1 MKVKVKDE
9 TTGKILQYETQLKL
23 RPGTSV
29 IINTGQNLEVA
40 QVICN
45 ECHHEADIL
54 PYEQGE
60 GEIERELNEEDR
72 ERVKQLKEKARS
84 YLPLCEEKIHYFGL
98 RMNLLDADLSLDE
111 NKITFYFGGSERVDF
126 RQLVV
131 DLARSIKKIIRLQQV
146 GSRDEAR
153 YFGGFGSCGQEIC
166 CKRFLGKNLSSVT
179 LEAAKSQDLDQV
191 NAAKISGLCGKLM
204 CCLAYEKEV
213 YEELGKKL
221 PQVGDKVKIKQGEG
235 EVVNRNILA
244 GELTVKIEN
253 NFHKINVREIKK

>member
-1 MKVKVKDE
+1 MKVKVKDQ

-23 RPGTSV
+23 KPATLV
-29 IINTGQNLEVA
+29 ILNTGQNLEVA
-40 QVICN
+40 QVVCN
-45 ECHHEADIL
+45 ECHCEANVL

-60 GEIERELNEEDR
+60 GEIEREVNKQDQ
-72 ERVKQLKEKARS
+72 ERLAQLKEKAIS
-84 YLPLCEEKIHYFGL
+84 YLPLCKEKIRHFDL

-111 NKITFYFGGSERVDF
+111 NKITFYFGSSERVDF

-131 DLARSIKKIIRLQQV
+131 DLAREIKKIIRLQQV

-153 YFGGFGSCGQEIC
+153 CFGGFGACGQEVC
-166 CKRFLGKNLSSVT
+166 CKRFLGRNLSSVT

-213 YEELGKKL
+213 YEELGKGL
-221 PQVGDKVKIKQGEG
+221 PQTGDKVKIKQGEG
-235 EVVNRNILA
+235 AVVNRNILA
-244 GELTVKIEN
+244 GELTVKIEG
-253 NFHKINVREIKK
+253 NFYKVKAGEYKK